1 MAVEIRGTGSYIPEK
16 IVENRELEQMVETT
30 DVWIR
35 ERTGICRRHIAEKE
49 TVVDMGTQAAVQALQ
64 HSGISAQEIDLLIVS
79 TLSAETVMPSVS
91 CRIQERIGA
100 VRAVCFDL
108 NAACS
113 GFLLAYQS
121 AEAYLESGAYK
132 TALIIGSERLSNI
145 IDWKDRNSCILFGD
159 GAGAVFVRAD
169 NTKRYV
175 AVTGSDGQKGDVLQA
190 GRIPLKNL
198 LVKNVFTDTDYYMS
212 MNGQEVFKFAV
223 KTVPEAIRQVTEKA
237 GVALDEIDCFLLHQA
252 NVRIIASVA
261 KRLGIPEDKVPVNL
275 NHYGNTSAASIAI
288 LLDEVRRERRFSPGS
303 RLVLAGFGG
312 GLTWGASIAEWI

>member
-49 TVVDMGTQAAVQALQ
+49 TVVDMGVQAAMQALE
-64 HSGISAQEIDLLIVS
+64 HSGISAKEIDLLIVS

-121 AEAYLESGAYK
+121 AEAYLENGAYK

-159 GAGAVFVRAD
+159 GAGAV
-169 NTKRYV
+169 
-175 AVTGSDGQKGDVLQA
+175 VL
-190 GRIPLKNL
+190 
-198 LVKNVFTDTDYYMS
+198 TC
-212 MNGQEVFKFAV
+212 
-223 KTVPEAIRQVTEKA
+223 TEKR
-237 GVALDEIDCFLLHQA
+237 DI
-252 NVRIIASVA
+252 
-261 KRLGIPEDKVPVNL
+261 
-275 NHYGNTSAASIAI
+275 
-288 LLDEVRRERRFSPGS
+288 
-303 RLVLAGFGG
+303 
-312 GLTWGASIAEWI
+312 GLYPIRMEAWEMH

>member
-1 MAVEIRGTGSYIPEK
+1 MLLQLGRDKRDKAVEIRGTGSYIPEK

-49 TVVDMGTQAAVQALQ
+49 TVVDMGVQAAMQALQ
-64 HSGISAQEIDLLIVS
+64 HSGISAKEIDLLIVS

-145 IDWKDRNSCILFGD
+145 IDWKDRNSCIYLETEPEQLF
-159 GAGAVFVRAD
+159 
-169 NTKRYV
+169 
-175 AVTGSDGQKGDVLQA
+175 
-190 GRIPLKNL
+190 
-198 LVKNVFTDTDYYMS
+198 
-212 MNGQEVFKFAV
+212 
-223 KTVPEAIRQVTEKA
+223 
-237 GVALDEIDCFLLHQA
+237 
-252 NVRIIASVA
+252 
-261 KRLGIPEDKVPVNL
+261 
-275 NHYGNTSAASIAI
+275 
-288 LLDEVRRERRFSPGS
+288 
-303 RLVLAGFGG
+303 
-312 GLTWGASIAEWI
+312 

>member
-1 MAVEIRGTGSYIPEK
+1 MGKIGDETKTERTFRHCCCSLDGIKETMAVEIRGTGSYIPEK

-49 TVVDMGTQAAVQALQ
+49 T
-64 HSGISAQEIDLLIVS
+64 
-79 TLSAETVMPSVS
+79 AETVMPSVS

-159 GAGAVFVRAD
+159 GAGAVVLTCTEKKGYRFISH
-169 NTKRYV
+169 
-175 AVTGSDGQKGDVLQA
+175 SDGSMGNALMLEHHYDRNLETEQHRLSIEQSASSKVSMDGQA
-190 GRIPLKNL
+190 
-198 LVKNVFTDTDYYMS
+198 VFR
-212 MNGQEVFKFAV
+212 FAV
-223 KTVPEAIRQVTEKA
+223 RRVPQVIEEVLCIN
-237 GVALDEIDCFLLHQA
+237 GLSREEIDCYVLHQA
-252 NVRIIASVA
+252 NQRIVEAVA
-261 KRLGIPEDKVPVNL
+261 KRLKEPLGKFPMNL
-275 NHYGNTSAASIAI
+275 QNYGNTSSASIPI
-288 LLDEVRRERRFSPGS
+288 LLNELDQSK
-303 RLVLAGFGG
+303 RLKTGDRIVMAGFGG